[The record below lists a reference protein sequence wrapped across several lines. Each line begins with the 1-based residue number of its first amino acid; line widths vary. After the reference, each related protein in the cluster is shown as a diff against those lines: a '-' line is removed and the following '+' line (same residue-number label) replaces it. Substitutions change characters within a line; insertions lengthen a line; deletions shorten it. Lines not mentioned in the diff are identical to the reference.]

1 MPTMQAILQILT
13 IVLSGAAVAS
23 FVLVLYNWM
32 SDNALK
38 KRLTRIIRQD
48 RAQVG
53 TSLSK
58 TANTHKVATVIDIL
72 SKLSLPEEGWQSSS
86 VQLRFL
92 QAGIHNKNAPQY
104 YFAVKTLLTLV
115 LPVVLAL
122 FLHFT
127 QPHIPFVRALLPV
140 LFTAAAGYYLPEM
153 LLRFITQQRI
163 DRMRVSLPDMIDLM
177 VTCTESGMGID
188 AAIARI
194 SREMTRSNPDLAQ
207 EFYLS
212 SLEMRAGATRIDA
225 LRNLALRSHLED
237 LVDLVSVLVQADKFG
252 TSLAESLR
260 MQSDM
265 MRTRRTQRA
274 EELASKIPV
283 KMTLPLILFIFPTLM
298 LVLLGPAVIQLM
310 EVFSNKPSP

>member
-23 FVLVLYNWM
+23 FVLVLYHWAV
-32 SDNALK
+32 DNALK
-38 KRLTRIIRQD
+38 KRLNQIVRQG
-48 RAQVG
+48 RAP
-53 TSLSK
+53 TDTPLSK
-58 TANTHKVATVIDIL
+58 SANTHKVATVIDIL

-127 QPHIPFVRALLPV
+127 RPQIPFARTMSLV
-140 LFTAAAGYYLPEM
+140 LITAAAGYYLPEM
-153 LLRFITQQRI
+153 LMRFITKKRI
-163 DRMRVSLPDMIDLM
+163 YRMRNSLPDMIDLM
-177 VTCTESGMGID
+177 VICTESGMGID

-194 SREMTRSNPDLAQ
+194 SREMARSNPDLAQ

-212 SLEMRAGATRIDA
+212 ALEMRAGGTRIDA

-252 TSLAESLR
+252 TSMAESLR

-274 EELASKIPV
+274 GQPPWPV
-283 KMTLPLILFIFPTLM
+283 CPQNTQHVAEDHGEGLFEKT
-298 LVLLGPAVIQLM
+298 
-310 EVFSNKPSP
+310 